1 MMDFDKLIDDAFE
14 QMDKY
19 ELTEEEIT
27 ILNSLKDNKPNFKDI
42 MKGDV
47 NENIKNLQSF
57 QKNLEDYANKINGKK

>member
-19 ELTEEEIT
+19 ELTEEEI
-27 ILNSLKDNKPNFKDI
+27 IVLNSLKDNKPNFKDI

>member
-19 ELTEEEIT
+19 ELTDEEI
-27 ILNSLKDNKPNFKDI
+27 IVLNSLKDNKPNFKDI

>member
-19 ELTEEEIT
+19 ELTEEEII

>member
-19 ELTEEEIT
+19 ELTDEEII

>member
-19 ELTEEEIT
+19 ELTEEEII
-27 ILNSLKDNKPNFKDI
+27 ILNSLKDKKPNFKDI